1 MQTVVRA
8 GARELIAYAF
18 YDLGYR
24 PRESLV
30 LVGVQGLP
38 GGRERTHGCVLRVDL
53 PAAPA
58 AARELAAGLAGYLR
72 SVGQRRVVALVLS
85 AAHDAPRGESTA
97 GEGAG
102 GARPAHAGLVDDL
115 TRILR
120 RSGVVVSEAL
130 AVGSS
135 SYRSYRCARRGCCPP
150 GGRPLGDLSTTA
162 VAAAMVVAG
171 QVLHDDEQGLVLDVD
186 PEGTDRGAPADRA
199 VLRAPDADQAAAGPG
214 DALAALARW
223 RALTAPPPSG
233 TGSAAVRP
241 GPGHDPDLRWLEVAL
256 RAVEFRDAL
265 ILTLVPGSGSAAE
278 GLLSGP
284 GGHAGDAASRRLLDR
299 APDPALLERGRVPLA
314 HVARTAPPGHRAQ
327 ALAVLAW
334 MAWWSGAGA
343 RARLLARR
351 ALEDEPGHRMALVL
365 DQLLLRGVPP
375 AWALREAAS

>member
-24 PRESLV
+24 PQESLV
-30 LVGVQGLP
+30 LVGVQALP

-58 AARELAAGLAGYLR
+58 VARELAAGVAAYLR
-72 SVGQRRVVALVLS
+72 SVGQRRVVALVV
-85 AAHDAPRGESTA
+85 AASHDAPA
-97 GEGAG
+97 AAAPG
-102 GARPAHAGLVDDL
+102 GTRPMHAALVDDL

-120 RSGVVVSEAL
+120 RDGVVVSEAL

-135 SYRSYRCARRGCCPP
+135 TYRSYLCARRGCCPP

-171 QVLHDDEQGLVLDVD
+171 QVLHDDEEGLVLDVA
-186 PEGTDRGAPADRA
+186 PEP
-199 VLRAPDADQAAAGPG
+199 AGPG
-214 DALAALARW
+214 TGPDRVESEVTAAGAAQAAQGDAMTALARW
-223 RALTAPPPSG
+223 RALIAPAPASPPD
-233 TGSAAVRP
+233 P
-241 GPGHDPDLRWLEVAL
+241 DPDLAWLEVAL
-256 RAVEFRDAL
+256 RGVPFRDAL
-265 ILTLVPGSGSAAE
+265 ILTLVPGAGRAPE
-278 GLLSGP
+278 GLLCGP
-284 GGHAGDAASRRLLDR
+284 GERAGTGPSHRLLDR
-299 APDPALLERGRVPLA
+299 APDPDLLERGRVPLA
-314 HVARTAPPGHRAQ
+314 HVARTAPPGRRAQ

-334 MAWWSGAGA
+334 MAWWSGSGA

-365 DQLLLRGVPP
+365 DRLLLRGVPP
-375 AWALREAAS
+375 GWVLREAAS